1 MVEPV
6 LYASVTLPF
15 VPSVRAFTATLRTK
29 RRRVLAGISA
39 LTLGVAIPRL
49 FDDFWGLVSTHCT
62 HIAHLSLSAA
72 DLDALQV
79 TRLRPRHLSISFIGQ
94 PSSFPTYNLDTG
106 ESELPGPWGHVSH
119 LSLYHNSSIF
129 FPSFDARLFPGLTHF
144 SCYISDPWPDAR
156 FLPVLQMLLALPS
169 LRFCVLRSELGP
181 GLFDALF
188 MSSLPHDRR
197 IVVIRPPEVTD
208 DSRHWEFAER
218 EVASRRAPPNRRRTA
233 LRVSRASAGKQ
244 GAKSRWSTA
253 HLSAKTTG
261 FRPRP
266 LKGSGPCG
274 VSCAGTK
281 AMLFGGK
288 LGCRKTDPKPNAL
301 GLTTGGGGDSDGAG
315 RIFGVQWLFHF

>member
-1 MVEPV
+1 MSIKLLEPLSLKDVKWISVMEEPTNASLVSATLPEDILALIVEDVAQDTQTALTLALVSKAVCRMVEPV

-218 EVASRRAPPNRRRTA
+218 EVASRRA
-233 LRVSRASAGKQ
+233 
-244 GAKSRWSTA
+244 
-253 HLSAKTTG
+253 
-261 FRPRP
+261 
-266 LKGSGPCG
+266 
-274 VSCAGTK
+274 
-281 AMLFGGK
+281 
-288 LGCRKTDPKPNAL
+288 
-301 GLTTGGGGDSDGAG
+301 
-315 RIFGVQWLFHF
+315 